1 MSDRVPTADDARDAG
16 VDLAPGAAFDA
27 VAGVDM
33 TGPGAGVVAA
43 AAGDPAFAVVG
54 VAVPGRDSDGVARGS
69 TVAWLVPAESVCVTA
84 LS

>member
-16 VDLAPGAAFDA
+16 VDLSPGAAFDA

-33 TGPGAGVVAA
+33 TGPGAGVVA

-54 VAVPGRDSDGVARGS
+54 VAVPGRDSDGVARVS
-69 TVAWLVPAESVCVTA
+69 VVAWLVPAESVCVTA